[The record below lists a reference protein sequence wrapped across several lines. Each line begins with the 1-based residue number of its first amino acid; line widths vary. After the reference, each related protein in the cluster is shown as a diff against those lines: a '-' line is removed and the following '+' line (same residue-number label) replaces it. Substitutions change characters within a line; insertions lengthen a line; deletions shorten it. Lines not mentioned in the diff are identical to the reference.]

1 MPCYPTLTF
10 EHALGRGRY
19 MAAAGAIEHAGIPID
34 MEALSTLRARWN
46 SIKDRLI
53 QRIDVDYGVYEGRTF
68 KVDRWRHWLV
78 ENDIP

>member
-10 EHALGRGRY
+10 EHALVRGRY

-53 QRIDVDYGVYEGRTF
+53 QRIDVNYGVHDGRTF
-68 KVDRWRHWLV
+68 KVDRWRQ
-78 ENDIP
+78 